1 MDEKIIII
9 GAGAAGIA
17 SAARLYKKGF
27 QNLEILEATNRIGG
41 RIQTIPFGANVVDL
55 GGQWCHG
62 EKGNVVYQLA
72 GPLGLL
78 ESSIV
83 SDDNVILRSNGELVP
98 QDIADRMM
106 AVSEK
111 IMESKEIERYTGTLG
126 QYFTERFM
134 KAMELPKNRDID
146 EELVQKF
153 LAYFHNEQRGFIAID
168 SWYDLTAA
176 GSAADEE
183 CEGDQE
189 LSWKGKGYRSVL
201 DLLLR
206 RHPAQNDVP
215 IPVEK
220 FTKFNKFVT
229 NISWY
234 NGPDRPL
241 VVTCADGTQHEAA
254 HVIVTSSIGVLK
266 ENLRTMFTPQL
277 PMAKQKA
284 IKGIYLGTVNKIIM
298 EFGKPFWK
306 SLGNVFG
313 LMWEHEDLEQLRH
326 SKFAWTEGVSM
337 FLKVDRQPNLLVAWM
352 IGTEGRQAEQL
363 PDKEIVDGM
372 MFLLKKF
379 FKNKVVERPIRMIR
393 SKWSSDKNFRG
404 SYSSRSLTTEALK
417 TGHDKMAVP
426 VKNSDGKP
434 VLMFAGEAT
443 SEEYFGTVHGAI
455 ASGWREADRIVEY
468 YEE

>member
-27 QNLEILEATNRIGG
+27 RNLEILEATNRIGG
-41 RIQTIPFGANVVDL
+41 RIQTVPFGANVVDL

-62 EKGNVVYQLA
+62 EKGNAVYQLA

-106 AVSEK
+106 AISEK

-134 KAMELPKNRDID
+134 KTMELPKNRDIG
-146 EELVQKF
+146 EELIQQF

-168 SWYDLTAA
+168 SWYNLTAA

-201 DLLLR
+201 ELLLR
-206 RHPAQNDVP
+206 RHPAQNDVS

-313 LMWEHEDLEQLRH
+313 LMWEQEDLEQLRH

-352 IGTEGRQAEQL
+352 IGPEGRQAEQL
-363 PDKEIVDGM
+363 PDKEIIDGM

-379 FKNKVVERPIRMIR
+379 FKNKGVERPIRMIR

-426 VKNSDGKP
+426 VKNSEGKP

>member
-1 MDEKIIII
+1 MDSKIILI
-9 GAGAAGIA
+9 GAGSAGIA
-17 SAARLYKKGF
+17 AASRLYTKGF

-41 RIQTIPFGANVVDL
+41 RINTIRFGANVVDL

-62 EKGNVVYQLA
+62 ERGNVVYELA
-72 GPLGLL
+72 GPLRLL
-78 ESSIV
+78 EPSFTFEKVVLI
-83 SDDNVILRSNGELVP
+83 RSNGEQVP
-98 QDIADRMM
+98 QNISDRMM
-106 AVSEK
+106 KVGEQ
-111 IMESKEIERYTGTLG
+111 IMKSKAIVRFKGTLG
-126 QYFTERFM
+126 EYFVERFLNEM
-134 KAMELPKNRDID
+134 NVPENYDID
-146 EELVQKF
+146 EKLVLKF
-153 LAYFHNEQRGFIAID
+153 LACFHNDLREIFAID
-168 SWYDLTAA
+168 SWYELTAA
-176 GSAADEE
+176 GSAAFKE
-183 CEGDQE
+183 CEGYQE
-189 LSWKGKGYRSVL
+189 LGWKGKGYKSVL
-201 DLLLR
+201 ELLMR